1 MKTYEEERNE
11 AIGAFNLKI
20 NELIADSPENL
31 VLKEI
36 IEKRKQW
43 KMTDWY
49 SILDR
54 ISFDYGF
61 HFGIHQKDN
70 LKGKILGYKPYV
82 GFNKSKIKEQDA
94 LDCFGDITYF
104 IKMDDCFSHM
114 AKELIYL
121 MMRIKQSNQLL
132 Q

>member
-1 MKTYEEERNE
+1 MKTYEEEKKE
-11 AIGAFNLKI
+11 ANKAFNLKI
-20 NELIADSPENL
+20 NELIDDSPENS

-36 IEKRKQW
+36 IEKRRQW

-61 HFGIHQKDN
+61 HFGIHRREN
-70 LKGKILGYKPYV
+70 LKGKLLGYKPYV
-82 GFNKSKIKEQDA
+82 GFSKNKIKEEDA

-104 IKMDDCFSHM
+104 LKMDDCFSHM

-121 MMRIKQSNQLL
+121 MMRMKDKERFS
-132 Q
+132 